1 MYVKEYT
8 VDELSELL
16 MVNKETVRR
25 WIRDGK
31 LNGARNSKK
40 EGYTVDEFSL
50 QLFLIDNPKYNRIC
64 ALKDVPKHSDDDAT
78 ETKRKIYSA
87 GKILMEI
94 KDLMAELECM
104 LSELHS
110 M

>member
-1 MYVKEYT
+1 MYIKEYT
-8 VDELSELL
+8 VEEISELL

-25 WIRDGK
+25 WIRDDK
-31 LNGARNSKK
+31 LKGTRNSKK

-50 QLFLIDNPKYNRIC
+50 QEFLIDNPKYNRIRVVC
-64 ALKDVPKHSDDDAT
+64 ALRGVSEQTDLNIKH
-78 ETKRKIYSA
+78 KIYSA

-94 KDLMAELECM
+94 KDLTAELECI
-104 LSELHS
+104 LSELYS

>member
-8 VDELSELL
+8 VKEISELL

-25 WIRDGK
+25 WIRDSK
-31 LNGARNSKK
+31 LQGTQNSKK

-50 QLFLIDNPKYNRIC
+50 QLFLIDNPKYDRIC
-64 ALKDVPKHSDDDAT
+64 ALKDVPKRSDNDTT

-94 KDLMAELECM
+94 KDLTAELECI
-104 LSELHS
+104 LSELYS

>member
-8 VDELSELL
+8 VKEISELL
-16 MVNKETVRR
+16 MVNKETIRR

-40 EGYTVDEFSL
+40 EGFTVDEFSL
-50 QLFLIDNPKYNRIC
+50 QQFLIDNPKYNRIGVVC
-64 ALKDVPKHSDDDAT
+64 ELKGVQADVNIKH
-78 ETKRKIYSA
+78 KIYSA
-87 GKILMEI
+87 GKTILQI
-94 KDLMAELECM
+94 KDLMAELECI
-104 LSELHS
+104 LSELYS